1 MSSSTNPYGPLLGDD
16 EEQSEEQPSPQQPRS
31 RPGRVLTPNTR
42 TAYAARASAR
52 RAALRDHNPDG
63 MFPMPSP
70 GSRPSF
76 ADVLAGVAAS
86 AAPTSQQPQ
95 ISEDARRSTAPTAP
109 SLGDLAAQ
117 QGAADLRGKLG
128 ALVQNE
134 KQVCPASVKPEHRVD
149 FKSMWTDLIQS
160 HKVKMVWGGLTEQ
173 KKQYAAY
180 RRAKAADPQSTL
192 PPVAKP
198 DYTTAINLFLDEL
211 TAHEPKKRLEHHLKA
226 WPMLH
231 DKEMR
236 FQKGD
241 TPKILWDRF
250 LRRRTLVLQQHVREL
265 RAKQATGSTQVH
277 LQEAQ

>member
-1 MSSSTNPYGPLLGDD
+1 MSSSNPYGPLLGED
-16 EEQSEEQPSPQQPRS
+16 EQQSEEQPSPQQPRS

-117 QGAADLRGKLG
+117 QGAADETTSST
-128 ALVQNE
+128 APPTANE
-134 KQVCPASVKPEHRVD
+134 AAGTPAGEREASAAMLQLQMQGVAPPQPKTFQAIATPTRRRFNVSFTGGRAQD
-149 FKSMWTDLIQS
+149 QPTPAMPAQATIQS
-160 HKVKMVWGGLTEQ
+160 LEAQ
-173 KKQYAAY
+173 LALL
-180 RRAKAADPQSTL
+180 RAQL
-192 PPVAKP
+192 PPQDSQPQDPAVSQ
-198 DYTTAINLFLDEL
+198 I
-211 TAHEPKKRLEHHLKA
+211 
-226 WPMLH
+226 
-231 DKEMR
+231 
-236 FQKGD
+236 
-241 TPKILWDRF
+241 
-250 LRRRTLVLQQHVREL
+250 
-265 RAKQATGSTQVH
+265 
-277 LQEAQ
+277 